1 LILSGTFRRQFN
13 TLRSSAFTRRAS
25 DERGQSVVETAIS
38 FSLLSMLMFGV
49 FEVCLAV
56 YSYHFLA
63 NTAHEATRYA
73 IVRGGS
79 WSSSCDGSGKAGS
92 GYGSSGCT
100 ATPTDIANFVANRNF
115 PGINVTADDVCVEYF
130 SSVPA
135 SSSTTCSGNSSPNEP
150 GNIVQVT
157 ITYPF
162 KLSIPFLKAQSL
174 TMSSTSQMVI
184 SQ

>member
-1 LILSGTFRRQFN
+1 M
-13 TLRSSAFTRRAS
+13 
-25 DERGQSVVETAIS
+25 VETAIS

-73 IVRGGS
+73 IVRGSS
-79 WSSSCDGSGKAGS
+79 WTSSCDGSGKDGS
-92 GYGSSGCT
+92 GYDGSGCT
-100 ATPTDIANFVANRNF
+100 ASPTDIANFVANRSF
-115 PGINVTADDVCVEYF
+115 PGFHVTADDVCVQYF
-130 SSVPA
+130 SSVP
-135 SSSTTCSGNSSPNEP
+135 SSTSTTCSSNSSPNAP
-150 GNIVQVT
+150 GDIVQVT
-157 ITYPF
+157 INYPF
-162 KLSIPFLKAQSL
+162 KLTIPFLKAQAL